1 MNKEVDV
8 DYDEIF
14 LDASERMEKA
24 MEVLDRDLRALRSG
38 RATPGLVDNIRV
50 EYYGSPTPLRQL
62 ATISAPEPR
71 LVVIKAFDPSSVKDI
86 ERAILKSELGIT
98 PSSDGKIIRLA
109 IPPLSEERRRQVV
122 NLAREKCEEVR
133 VALRNVRRDAH
144 RRADQ
149 SEKEKILS
157 EDEARKLKDE
167 VHDDMKS
174 FEKKV
179 DSIMEKKE
187 KEIMKV

>member
-1 MNKEVDV
+1 V

-24 MEVLDRDLRALRSG
+24 MEVLERDLRVLRSG
-38 RATPGLVDNIRV
+38 RATPGLVENIRV
-50 EYYGSPTPLRQL
+50 EYYGTPTSLREL

-144 RRADQ
+144 RRSDQ
-149 SEKEKILS
+149 SEKKKILS

-167 VHDDMKS
+167 IHNDMKT
-174 FEKKV
+174 FESKV
-179 DSIMEKKE
+179 TTLMEKKE
-187 KEIMKV
+187 KEIMEV